1 MTPPRSIDSA
11 EALYRK
17 LERTFDRRTTYG
29 EDLAGITKNVVLGGE
44 GADIILTPAVA
55 ITDKDGNSWQ
65 AIDLFHNV
73 LRSWQRELGL
83 PE

>member
-29 EDLAGITKNVVLGGE
+29 EDQLDWVFDVAVTACRGNLAC
-44 GADIILTPAVA
+44 P
-55 ITDKDGNSWQ
+55 S
-65 AIDLFHNV
+65 
-73 LRSWQRELGL
+73 RSLL
-83 PE
+83 I